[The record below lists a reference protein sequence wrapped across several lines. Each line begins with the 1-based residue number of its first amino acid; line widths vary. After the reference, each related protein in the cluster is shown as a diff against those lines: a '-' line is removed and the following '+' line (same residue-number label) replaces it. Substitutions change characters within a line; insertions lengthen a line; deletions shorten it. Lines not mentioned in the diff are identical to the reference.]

1 MTSWNPVWRVKIA
14 GTTYTSYVVN
24 SLTVS
29 SGRTDIYSQPNAGYC
44 NVELLNYDNIPY
56 SWSIGS
62 TITVEVQNSSGTY
75 VSLFGGYVTD
85 ITTSVGSAGSIK
97 NITRINV
104 IAAGA
109 LSKLPKQITTGI
121 LSQDYD
127 GNQIYSLLAE
137 YLLNSW
143 NEVATT
149 QQWSTYTATTTWA
162 NAENIGLGEV
172 DRPGTYTMENRASN
186 NIDIY
191 SLAAQIAAS
200 GLGYLY
206 EDSSGNT
213 CYASATHRQDYLA
226 ANGYTTL
233 DANTANF
240 QGIRSTIRSGDVR
253 NKMIIN
259 YGNNFGLSVTS
270 QDSTSQLTYGVQGES
285 INSYVHSATDAQSIA
300 DRYISL
306 RKEPNAR
313 FDAITFAVQN
323 PEISDAT
330 RNKLLTIFMGM
341 PIRITNLPL
350 NISDTQFEGY
360 VEGWTFRSS
369 VNGLT
374 VTISASPIVYS
385 QIALNW
391 TQVSGTKAWNGLSGT
406 LTWEK
411 AIGAVA

>member
-29 SGRTDIYSQPNAGYC
+29 SGRSDIYIQPNASYC
-44 NVELLNYDNIPY
+44 NVELLNYENIPY

-97 NITRINV
+97 YVTRINV

-121 LSQDYD
+121 LSQDFD
-127 GNQIYSLLAE
+127 GNQIYSLLAD

-143 NEVATT
+143 NEVGAT
-149 QQWSTYTATTTWA
+149 QQWNTYTATTTWA
-162 NAENIGLGEV
+162 TAENIGLGEV
-172 DRPGTYTMENRASN
+172 DRPGTYTMENRASGN
-186 NIDIY
+186 TDIY
-191 SLAAQIAAS
+191 SLAAQIAQS

-226 ANGYTTL
+226 ANGYTNL
-233 DANTANF
+233 DANAANF
-240 QGIRSTIRSGDVR
+240 QGIRSAVRSGDVR

-259 YGNNFGLSVTS
+259 YGNNFGSSVTS
-270 QDSTSQLTYGVQGES
+270 SDSTSQLTYGVQGES
-285 INSYVHSATDAQSIA
+285 VNSFVHSATDAQSIA

-306 RKEPNAR
+306 RKEPNPK

-330 RNKLLTIFMGM
+330 RDKLLSIFMGM

-369 VNGLT
+369 INGLSL
-374 VTISASPIVYS
+374 TINASPIVYS
-385 QIALNW
+385 QVALNW
-391 TQVSGTKAWNGLSGT
+391 SQVSGTKAWNGLSGT